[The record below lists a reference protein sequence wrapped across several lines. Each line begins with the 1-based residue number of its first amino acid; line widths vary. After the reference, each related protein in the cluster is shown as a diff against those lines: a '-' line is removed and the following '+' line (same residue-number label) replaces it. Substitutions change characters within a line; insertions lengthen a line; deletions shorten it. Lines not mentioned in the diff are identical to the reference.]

1 MLTTNRKE
9 LSATLAALK
18 PAVNRKA
25 TLPVLAYVLATYKNG
40 QLTLTATNLEV
51 GAAHTI
57 SATPDDSGTPWPA
70 DGLCLEFA
78 PLEAALKSKGES
90 VILSTEHTDKGLIT
104 AAFAQIGSTRTRLP
118 WIDAME
124 FPPMPTLPESP
135 ENILVV
141 DTASF
146 ADTFSHIAIAA
157 TTDEAR
163 PVLTGVHMHMSK
175 RGLTMEA
182 ADGYRLFQTIH
193 TPAESSEEFGALVP
207 AVFAKLLSKLTS
219 PSAVVIVDKVRGQLT
234 MTGTGESLCSQLING
249 TYPDLNQVIPLKP
262 TAAVKFT
269 ADSALDALQPH
280 KITLGFARFSY
291 IDGHLNILTDNDE
304 SHIETQLPCV
314 LVGEELPC
322 DIAFNPDFLKSV
334 MQAVSRKGQDVIVT
348 MKFTAPVVPAVFT
361 ADSDHEFIAVVMPGH
376 LN

>member
-207 AVFAKLLSKLTS
+207 AVFAKLLVKMTS
-219 PSAVVIVDKVRGQLT
+219 PEAVIVVDKVRNCLT
-234 MTGTGESLCSQLING
+234 VKSDTEMLCSQLISDN
-249 TYPDLNQVIPLKP
+249 YPDLNQVIPLHP
-262 TAAVKFT
+262 TAAVSFT
-269 ADSALDALQPH
+269 ASDALDALQPH
-280 KITLGFARFSY
+280 KMTLGWARFSY
-291 IDGHLNILTDNDE
+291 ADGCLRILTDNDE
-304 SHIETQLPCV
+304 SHIETQLTCA
-314 LVGEELPC
+314 LVGAELPC

-334 MQAVSRKGQDVIVT
+334 MQAAGQSTVTT
-348 MKFTAPVVPAVFT
+348 MKFTAPTMPAVFT
-361 ADSDHEFIAVVMPGH
+361 TDSDPEFIAAVMPGH
-376 LN
+376 LF